1 MKWMQVDK
9 NTFFFNNNNVNIYK
23 LKNLNLKLYI
33 NVIDII

>member
-1 MKWMQVDK
+1 MP
-9 NTFFFNNNNVNIYK
+9 FFYNNNVNIYK

>member
-1 MKWMQVDK
+1 MP
-9 NTFFFNNNNVNIYK
+9 FFNNNNVNIYK